1 MEKTC
6 LGWKPRV
13 IPLPDFSWTSQISFI
28 LGVTVSISFAE
39 FNVSTLYLFADQ
51 VFSRSY
57 VMRLFVGGPWQVMS
71 IYHTHTRGK

>member
-6 LGWKPRV
+6 LGWKARV

-57 VMRLFVGGPWQVMS
+57 VMRLFVGGPLQVMS
-71 IYHTHTRGK
+71 IYHTHTGGK